1 MKPIDLLK
9 SLGNVKDTYV
19 ISAEEFRQ
27 GTKHTQGKHLSTKRI
42 WLIAAAIVL
51 SLMLVG
57 CAIVYILS
65 LQDMAF
71 GTRHQEYYDGSS
83 REITLL
89 SIQGIKGSPGY
100 QATKEWYEWLETYD
114 TDMTVYHSEEA
125 FSEDFG
131 DDYYAYNLY
140 SREMKDKL
148 DEICEKYDL
157 ELLGMMYVD
166 PDIEAG
172 CKALQIPGIF
182 RPGAT
187 VEADW
192 GQICY
197 YANGSFDLEG
207 DVSLNGQEPHIVSFR
222 CHRKSAF
229 TDLYSSVGSEGTYE
243 EWIYTTSYGVDVL
256 MVLDYG
262 GVCGNA
268 SMFVEHGEYM
278 YVFNI
283 TEFENRPLPD
293 KAGMEAYAEAFDF
306 TVQPQRVSQQEI
318 QKTEERQEE
327 AEAVRA
333 EEYDKMARS
342 FSQLGYEDRVKFQLE
357 HAVNPDGLGF
367 AVLDLEG
374 NGTEDLLVGE
384 NGYIRAVYTTK
395 DGGSQHMMPLS
406 IVHTN
411 VYATGADK
419 GVGEFQGASWSYLYL
434 CENNSLA
441 YVYDME
447 GNGVA
452 YHFASVVNGELVWTD
467 RIIYDPL
474 NTYLEDSKWQRFD
487 EKHFSHPITEEEFN
501 RIVASYPR
509 VTLDMYPIS
518 AYPLT
523 DDSPSGIGNPPT
535 VYESYDDLVA
545 SRTAY
550 IEDMALKV
558 GAQEYQLTDLDGD
571 GQQELIYKEG
581 GWTGVFTMKNG
592 QVKQLASGQDVKLC
606 EGNILAVTRSY
617 LDGNKTYC
625 YYRIVDG
632 NAVLV
637 DYLRYDADRNPNN
650 PWLRSSDNSGQDHSM
665 VEISESEFKSVLRK
679 YEPVNLSMQPV
690 SQYPFK

>member
-51 SLMLVG
+51 SLLLVG

-222 CHRKSAF
+222 CNRKNAF
-229 TDLYSSVGSEGTYE
+229 SDLYSSVGSEGTYE

-268 SMFVEHGEYM
+268 SMFVEHGEYV

-342 FSQLGYEDRVKFQLE
+342 FSELGYEDRIKFQLE
-357 HAVNPDGLGF
+357 YALNPQLLSF
-367 AVLDLEG
+367 TVLDLEC
-374 NGTEDLLVGE
+374 NGTVG
-384 NGYIRAVYTTK
+384 
-395 DGGSQHMMPLS
+395 
-406 IVHTN
+406 
-411 VYATGADK
+411 
-419 GVGEFQGASWSYLYL
+419 
-434 CENNSLA
+434 
-441 YVYDME
+441 
-447 GNGVA
+447 
-452 YHFASVVNGELVWTD
+452 
-467 RIIYDPL
+467 
-474 NTYLEDSKWQRFD
+474 
-487 EKHFSHPITEEEFN
+487 
-501 RIVASYPR
+501 
-509 VTLDMYPIS
+509 
-518 AYPLT
+518 
-523 DDSPSGIGNPPT
+523 
-535 VYESYDDLVA
+535 
-545 SRTAY
+545 
-550 IEDMALKV
+550 
-558 GAQEYQLTDLDGD
+558 
-571 GQQELIYKEG
+571 
-581 GWTGVFTMKNG
+581 
-592 QVKQLASGQDVKLC
+592 
-606 EGNILAVTRSY
+606 
-617 LDGNKTYC
+617 
-625 YYRIVDG
+625 
-632 NAVLV
+632 
-637 DYLRYDADRNPNN
+637 
-650 PWLRSSDNSGQDHSM
+650 
-665 VEISESEFKSVLRK
+665 
-679 YEPVNLSMQPV
+679 
-690 SQYPFK
+690 

>member
-1 MKPIDLLK
+1 
-9 SLGNVKDTYV
+9 
-19 ISAEEFRQ
+19 
-27 GTKHTQGKHLSTKRI
+27 
-42 WLIAAAIVL
+42 
-51 SLMLVG
+51 
-57 CAIVYILS
+57 
-65 LQDMAF
+65 MAF

-83 REITLL
+83 QEVTLL
-89 SIQGIKGSPGY
+89 SIQGIQGSPGY
-100 QATKEWYEWLETYD
+100 QATKEWYEWLENYD
-114 TDMTVYHSEEA
+114 TDMAIYHSEEA

-148 DEICEKYDL
+148 DEICEKYGL
-157 ELLGMMYVD
+157 ELLGKMYVD

-182 RPGAT
+182 RPGT
-187 VEADW
+187 NVETDW

-207 DVSLNGQEPHIVSFR
+207 DVSLNGQNPHIVSFR
-222 CHRKSAF
+222 CHRKNAF
-229 TDLYSSVGSEGTYE
+229 SDLYSSVGPEGTYE
-243 EWIYTTSYGVDVL
+243 EWTYTTSYGVDVL

-268 SMFVEHGEYM
+268 SMYVEHGEYV

-283 TEFENRPLPD
+283 TEFEHTPLPD

-327 AEAVRA
+327 ADAARA

-342 FSQLGYEDRVKFQLE
+342 FSELGYEDRIKFQLE
-357 HAVNPDGLGF
+357 HALNPDGLGF

-374 NGTEDLLVGE
+374 NGTEELLMGE

-411 VYATGADK
+411 VYTTGADK
-419 GVGEFQGASWSYLYL
+419 GVGEFQGASWSYIYL

-441 YVYDME
+441 YVYDLE
-447 GNGVA
+447 GDSVA
-452 YHFASVVNGELVWTD
+452 YHFASVVSGELVWTD
-467 RIIYDPL
+467 RIIYDPQ
-474 NTYLEDSKWQRFD
+474 NPYLEDSKWQRFD
-487 EKHFSHPITEEEFN
+487 ENHYSHPITEEEFN

-509 VTLDMYPIS
+509 VSLDMYPIS
-518 AYPLT
+518 DYPLT

-535 VYESYDDLVA
+535 VYESYDDLFA

-550 IEDMALKV
+550 IEDMALEV
-558 GAQEYQLTDLDGD
+558 GEQEYQLTDLDGD
-571 GQQELIYKEG
+571 GQQELIWREG

-606 EGNILAVTRSY
+606 EGNIVAVTRSY

-625 YYRIVDG
+625 YYKIENG

-637 DYLRYDADRNPNN
+637 DYIRYDADRNPNN
-650 PWLRSSDNSGQDHSM
+650 PWLSSKDDSGQDYSLS
-665 VEISESEFKSVLRK
+665 EISESEFDSIRNK
-679 YEPVNLSMQPV
+679 YIPLELQMNPV
-690 SQYPFK
+690 SEFS

>member
-9 SLGNVKDTYV
+9 ALGNVKDAYV

-51 SLMLVG
+51 SLLLVG

-71 GTRHQEYYDGSS
+71 GTRTQEYYDGSS
-83 REITLL
+83 REVTLL

-100 QATKEWYEWLETYD
+100 RATEEWYEWLQTYD
-114 TDMTVYHSEEA
+114 TDMSVYHSEEA

-148 DEICEKYDL
+148 DEICEKYGL
-157 ELLGMMYVD
+157 ELLGKIYVD

-172 CKALQIPGIF
+172 CKALQIQGIF
-182 RPGAT
+182 RPGAN

-192 GQICY
+192 GEICY

-207 DVSLNGQEPHIVSFR
+207 DVSLNGKEPHIVSFG
-222 CHRKSAF
+222 CHRKNAF
-229 TDLYSSVGSEGTYE
+229 SDLYSSVGPEGTYE
-243 EWIYTTSYGVDVL
+243 EWTYTTSYGVDVL

-262 GVCGNA
+262 GVRGNA
-268 SMFVEHGEYM
+268 SMYVEQGEY
-278 YVFNI
+278 VFLFGI
-283 TEFENRPLPD
+283 SEFEDMPLPD
-293 KAGMEAYAEAFDF
+293 KEMMEAYAEVFDF
-306 TVQPQRVSQQEI
+306 TVQPQRVSREEI
-318 QKTEERQEE
+318 EKTEERREE
-327 AEAVRA
+327 ADAA
-333 EEYDKMARS
+333 FAAEYDKKLHS
-342 FSQLGYEDRVKFQLE
+342 FSQRGYEDRIKFQLE
-357 HAVNPDGLGF
+357 HALNPDRLGF

-406 IVHTN
+406 LAYMD
-411 VYATGADK
+411 VYTTGADK
-419 GVGEFQGASWSYLYL
+419 GVGEYQGTSWSYIYL

-441 YVYDME
+441 YVYDRV
-447 GNGVA
+447 GDSVA

-467 RIIYDPL
+467 RVLYDPE
-474 NTYLEDSKWQRFD
+474 NPYYEDSKWQRYD
-487 EKHFSHPITEEEFN
+487 ENNLSHPITEEEFN
-501 RIVASYPR
+501 NIVASYPR
-509 VTLDMYPIS
+509 VSLEMYPIS
-518 AYPLT
+518 DYPLA
-523 DDSPSGIGNPPT
+523 DDSPSAIGKPPT
-535 VYESYDDLVA
+535 VYESYDDLFA
-545 SRTAY
+545 SRTSY
-550 IEDMALKV
+550 IVDMALDV
-558 GAQEYQLTDLDGD
+558 LTPEYQLIDLDGD
-571 GQQELIYKEG
+571 GQQELIWKEG
-581 GWTGVFTMKNG
+581 SWLGVFTMKNG
-592 QVKQLASGQDVKLC
+592 QVKQLASGQNVKLC

-625 YYRIVDG
+625 YYKIENG

-637 DYLRYDADRNPNN
+637 DYLRYDKDKNADN
-650 PWLRSSDNSGQDHSM
+650 PWMRSRDNSGQDDSM
-665 VEISESEFKSVLRK
+665 SEISEAEFESIRGKYVPLDLQLKSVT
-679 YEPVNLSMQPV
+679 E
-690 SQYPFK
+690 YPFV

>member
-1 MKPIDLLK
+1 MKPVDLLK

-19 ISAEEFRQ
+19 ISAEEFRHGKQ
-27 GTKHTQGKHLSTKRI
+27 RTQVKQISTKRV

-51 SLMLVG
+51 SLLLVG

-100 QATKEWYEWLETYD
+100 QATKEWYEWLQTYD
-114 TDMTVYHSEEA
+114 TDMSVYHSEEA

-148 DEICEKYDL
+148 DEICEKYNL

-182 RPGAT
+182 RPDAT

-229 TDLYSSVGSEGTYE
+229 TDLYSSVGADEAFE
-243 EWIYTTSYGVDVL
+243 EWVYTTSYGVDVL

-262 GVCGNA
+262 GVSGNA
-268 SMFVEHGEYM
+268 HMYVEQGEYM
-278 YVFNI
+278 FSFAI
-283 TEFENRPLPD
+283 HEFENRPLPD

-318 QKTEERQEE
+318 QKTEERREE
-327 AEAVRA
+327 ADAAFAA
-333 EEYDKMARS
+333 EFDKKAHS
-342 FSQLGYEDRVKFQLE
+342 FSELGYEDRIKFQLE
-357 HAVNPDGLGF
+357 YALNPQLLSFTVMD
-367 AVLDLEG
+367 LDG
-374 NGTEDLLVGE
+374 NGTEELLVGE
-384 NGYIRAVYTTK
+384 NGYIRAVYTTV

-406 IVHTN
+406 LVHPD
-411 VYATGADK
+411 VYTTGADK
-419 GVGEFQGASWSYLYL
+419 GVGEFQGVSWSYIYL

-441 YVYDME
+441 YVYDRAGDSM
-447 GNGVA
+447 A

-474 NTYLEDSKWQRFD
+474 NPNLEDSKWQRFD
-487 EKHFSHPITEEEFN
+487 ENHRSHPITEEEFN
-501 RIVASYPR
+501 NTVAAYPR
-509 VTLDMYPIS
+509 ASLEMYPIS
-518 AYPLT
+518 DYPLS
-523 DDSPSGIGNPPT
+523 DNSPSGIGNPPKT
-535 VYESYDDLVA
+535 YDSYNDLVA
-545 SRTAY
+545 SRIDPEWEMDRSNWGY
-550 IEDMALKV
+550 LLI
-558 GAQEYQLTDLDGD
+558 DLDGD
-571 GQQELIYKEG
+571 GQQELIWKEG
-581 GWTGVFTMKNG
+581 NWLGVFTMKNG
-592 QVKQLASGQDVKLC
+592 QVKQLASGRDVKLC
-606 EGNILAVTRSY
+606 EGNIIAVTRSY

-625 YYRIVDG
+625 YYKIENGD
-632 NAVLV
+632 AVLV
-637 DYLRYDADRNPNN
+637 DYLRYDIDRNPDS
-650 PWLRSSDNSGQDHSM
+650 PWFRSTDNSGQDYSM
-665 VEISESEFKSVLRK
+665 VEISEPEFESVWGK
-679 YEPVNLSMQPV
+679 YVTMNLSMKPV
-690 SQYPFK
+690 SEYPSQ

>member
-1 MKPIDLLK
+1 MTNHQLLDMIGDAK
-9 SLGNVKDTYV
+9 GEFLLEAQRHREGQPSVK
-19 ISAEEFRQ
+19 R
-27 GTKHTQGKHLSTKRI
+27 LNRKRM
-42 WLIAAAIVL
+42 WLIAAIVAMML
-51 SLMLVG
+51 LLVG
-57 CAIVYILS
+57 CAVVYILS

-71 GTRHQEYYDGSS
+71 GTRTQEYYDGSS
-83 REITLL
+83 QEVTLL

-114 TDMTVYHSEEA
+114 TDMAIYHSEEA

-148 DEICEKYDL
+148 DEICAKYGL
-157 ELLGMMYVD
+157 ELLGKMYVD

-182 RPGAT
+182 RPGAA

-207 DVSLNGQEPHIVSFR
+207 DVSLDGKKSHIVSFR
-222 CHRKSAF
+222 CHRKNAF
-229 TDLYSSVGSEGTYE
+229 SDLYSSVGPEGTFE
-243 EWIYTTSYGVDVL
+243 EWTYTTSYDVDVL

-268 SMFVEHGEYM
+268 SMYVEHGEYV

-283 TEFENRPLPD
+283 TEFEHTPLPD

-318 QKTEERQEE
+318 QKTEERREE
-327 AEAVRA
+327 ADAARA

-342 FSQLGYEDRVKFQLE
+342 FSELGYEDRIKFQLE
-357 HAVNPDGLGF
+357 NAVNPERLGF

-395 DGGSQHMMPLS
+395 DGGTQHMMPLS
-406 IVHTN
+406 IVHED
-411 VYATGADK
+411 VYNTGADK
-419 GVGEFQGASWSYLYL
+419 GVGEFQGVSWSYLYL

-447 GNGVA
+447 GDSVA
-452 YHFASVVNGELVWTD
+452 YHFASVVSGELVWTD
-467 RIIYDPL
+467 RIIYDPQ
-474 NTYLEDSKWQRFD
+474 NPYLEDSKWQRFD
-487 EKHFSHPITEEEFN
+487 ENHYSHPITEEEFH

-509 VTLDMYPIS
+509 VSLDMYPIFD
-518 AYPLT
+518 YPLT

-535 VYESYDDLVA
+535 VYESYDDLFA

-550 IEDMALKV
+550 IEDMALEV
-558 GAQEYQLTDLDGD
+558 GEQEYQLTDLDGD
-571 GQQELIYKEG
+571 GQQELIWKEG
-581 GWTGVFTMKNG
+581 GWTGVFTMKDG
-592 QVKQLASGQDVKLC
+592 QVKQLVSGQDVKLC

-617 LDGNKTYC
+617 LDGNKTHC
-625 YYRIVDG
+625 YYKIENG
-632 NAVLV
+632 NAVLAN
-637 DYLRYDADRNPNN
+637 YLRYDADKDPDA
-650 PWLRSSDNSGQDHSM
+650 PWYRSADNSGQDVSM
-665 VEISESEFKSVLRK
+665 EPISRREYESVIAKYIPTDLPLRPIT
-679 YEPVNLSMQPV
+679 E
-690 SQYPFK
+690 YPLN

>member
-9 SLGNVKDTYV
+9 SLGNIKDSYV

-51 SLMLVG
+51 SLLLVG

-100 QATKEWYEWLETYD
+100 QATKEWYEWLQTYD

-148 DEICEKYDL
+148 DEICEKYGL
-157 ELLGMMYVD
+157 ELLGKVYVD

-182 RPGAT
+182 RPGAA

-229 TDLYSSVGSEGTYE
+229 TDLYSSVGADGAFE
-243 EWIYTTSYGVDVL
+243 EWVYTTSYGVDVL
-256 MVLDYG
+256 MVLDHG
-262 GVCGNA
+262 GVSGNA
-268 SMFVEHGEYM
+268 HMYVEQGEYM
-278 YVFNI
+278 FSFGI
-283 TEFENRPLPD
+283 LEFENRPLPD

-318 QKTEERQEE
+318 QKTEERLEE

-342 FSQLGYEDRVKFQLE
+342 FSQLGYEDRIKFQLE

-384 NGYIRAVYTTK
+384 NGYIRAVYTTE
-395 DGGSQHMMPLS
+395 DGGTQHMMPLS
-406 IVHTN
+406 IVYTD
-411 VYATGADK
+411 VYNTGADK
-419 GVGEFQGASWSYLYL
+419 GVGEYQGTTWSYIYL

-441 YVYDME
+441 YVYDRK
-447 GNGVA
+447 GDSLA

-467 RIIYDPL
+467 RIIYEPE
-474 NTYLEDSKWQRFD
+474 NPYYEDSKWQRFD
-487 EKHFSHPITEEEFN
+487 ENHHSHPITEEEFN
-501 RIVASYPR
+501 NIVASYPR
-509 VTLDMYPIS
+509 VSLDMYPIS
-518 AYPLT
+518 AYPLA
-523 DDSPSGIGNPPT
+523 DDSPSAIGKPPT
-535 VYESYDDLVA
+535 VYKNYDDLFA
-545 SRTAY
+545 SRTSY
-550 IEDMALKV
+550 IVDMALDV
-558 GAQEYQLTDLDGD
+558 LMPEYQLTDLDGD
-571 GQQELIYKEG
+571 GQQELVWKEG
-581 GWTGVFTMKNG
+581 NWLGVFTMKNG

-625 YYRIVDG
+625 YYKIENGD
-632 NAVLV
+632 AVLV
-637 DYLRYDADRNPNN
+637 DYLRYDIDRNPDS
-650 PWLRSSDNSGQDHSM
+650 PWFRSTDNSGQDYSM
-665 VEISESEFKSVLRK
+665 VEISEPEFESVWGK
-679 YEPVNLSMQPV
+679 YVTMNLSMKPV
-690 SQYPFK
+690 SEYPSQ